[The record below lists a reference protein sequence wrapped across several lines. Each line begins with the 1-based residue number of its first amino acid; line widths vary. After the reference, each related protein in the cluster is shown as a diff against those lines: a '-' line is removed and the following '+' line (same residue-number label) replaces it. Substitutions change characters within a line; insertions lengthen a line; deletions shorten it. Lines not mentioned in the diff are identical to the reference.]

1 MTRARKHSRKMSA
14 PSFHPRSVLV
24 DANLMLVFVVG
35 SYEPLYVSKHK
46 NTRGY
51 SSEDFYLLRELLAQ
65 IHARI
70 TTPHIL
76 TEVSNL
82 LAQSEGPVKRS
93 YFRAFAE
100 VIGVFDEVHV
110 AARQIAL
117 RDHFAD
123 FGLTDL
129 GILDAADST
138 CLVITADSRLAS
150 YLGRENIHVVDFK
163 QLVDR
168 DRPSSRGR

>member
-1 MTRARKHSRKMSA
+1 MAILSCH
-14 PSFHPRSVLV
+14 
-24 DANLMLVFVVG
+24 
-35 SYEPLYVSKHK
+35 VSIKLPPK
-46 NTRGY
+46 ISDG
-51 SSEDFYLLRELLAQ
+51 Q
-65 IHARI
+65 
-70 TTPHIL
+70 HIL

-129 GILDAADST
+129 GILEAADST

-150 YLGRENIHVVDFK
+150 YLGREKIHVVDFK

>member
-1 MTRARKHSRKMSA
+1 MTRARKHSRKTSA
-14 PSFHPRSVLV
+14 TSFHPRSVLV

-35 SYEPLYVSKHK
+35 SYEPFYVSKHK

-51 SSEDFYLLRELLAQ
+51 SSDDFYRLRDRLAET
-65 IHARI
+65 HARI

-93 YFRAFAE
+93 CFRAFAE
-100 VIGVFDEVHV
+100 VIGLFDEIHV
-110 AARQIAL
+110 TARRIAL
-117 RDHFAD
+117 RDHFAE

-129 GILDAADST
+129 GILEAADST

-150 YLGRENIHVVDFK
+150 YLGRENIHVIDFK
-163 QLVDR
+163 QLAGK
-168 DRPSSRGR
+168 DRPSSR